1 LAEEKKNNGIT
12 DNSNDD
18 TSGSATGIGGIN
30 SPVQNKAELY
40 AENMN
45 SAVKIT
51 AEPDENE
58 QEEVL
63 GKAYDARLMK
73 RLIKYLK
80 PYKYW
85 VILAILLTIGV
96 AMLSTVRPYLT
107 KIAVDNYIVNKDPAG
122 LKNIILI
129 LLATLI
135 FQGLLQYTMTY
146 LTQWIG
152 QKTIYDLRM
161 ELFEHIQKLSMSFFD
176 KNPVGRLVTR
186 LTNDIEVL
194 NEMFSS
200 GIVMVFADIFIIGG
214 ILFFMFSLSWQLT
227 LIALSVVIPLIYATV
242 IFRKKVRTAFRDVR
256 FFLAKMNSFLQEH
269 ISGILVV
276 KIFSKEERTNEEFK
290 KINYDHTTANKRSVL
305 YYSVFF
311 PVVELIGAVSGALII
326 WYGGGKVVEGVLTIG
341 VLISFIQYSE
351 MFFRPIRDLSEKYN
365 IMQTAMASSE
375 RIFRLLDRKAIIRD
389 PENPAEFNNCRGK
402 IDFKNIWFAYV
413 KEDYVLKDISFSI
426 KQGEKVAFVGAT
438 GAGKSSIMNL
448 LCRFYDA
455 QKGEITIDGTNIRDI
470 RQSDL
475 RRNIGLVVQDIF
487 LFSDSIGNNI
497 SLNNSEIS
505 QEKIKQAAEI
515 IGIDNFIEKLP
526 LAYGQN
532 VKERGVTLS
541 QGERQLITFARA
553 LAYDPKILILDE
565 ATSSVDTHSEILIQN
580 AIDKLMQNRTS
591 IIIAHRLSTIQKC
604 DKIIVMHKGEI
615 RETGTHQQLLEMG
628 GIYSKLYQ
636 LQYKESFS

>member
-1 LAEEKKNNGIT
+1 MAEDPDI
-12 DNSNDD
+12 
-18 TSGSATGIGGIN
+18 
-30 SPVQNKAELY
+30 
-40 AENMN
+40 
-45 SAVKIT
+45 IT

-73 RLIKYLK
+73 RLIKYLR
-80 PYKYW
+80 PYFKW
-85 VILAILLTIGV
+85 VIIAIVLTVGV
-96 AMLSTVRPYLT
+96 AMMSTIRPYLT
-107 KIAVDNYIVNKDPAG
+107 KIAIDDYIVNKDSAG
-122 LKNIILI
+122 LNKIILI
-129 LLATLI
+129 LLSTLI
-135 FQGLLQYTMTY
+135 LQGLLQYTMTY

-152 QKTIYDLRM
+152 QKTIFDLRM
-161 ELFEHIQKLSMSFFD
+161 ELFAHIQKLSMRFFD
-176 KNPVGRLVTR
+176 RNPVGRLVTR

-242 IFRKKVRTAFRDVR
+242 IFRRKVRSAFRDVR
-256 FFLAKMNSFLQEH
+256 FYLAKMNSFLQEH

-276 KIFSKEERTNEEFK
+276 KIFSKEKRTLEEFK
-290 KINYDHTTANKRSVL
+290 KINYDHTKANKRSVL

-326 WYGGGKVVEGVLTIG
+326 WYGGGEVVQGVLTIG
-341 VLISFIQYSE
+341 ILISFIQYSE

-375 RIFRLLDRKAIIRD
+375 RIFRLLDRKAAIND
-389 PENPAEFNNCRGK
+389 PEKPLNPGSLDGVIE
-402 IDFKNIWFAYV
+402 FKNVWFAYI
-413 KEDYVLKDISFSI
+413 KQDYVLKDISFKI
-426 KQGEKVAFVGAT
+426 NKGEKIAFVGAT

-455 QKGEITIDGTNIRDI
+455 QKGEITVDGINIKDLK
-470 RQSDL
+470 QSEL
-475 RRNIGLVVQDIF
+475 RKNIGLVVQDIF
-487 LFSDSIGNNI
+487 LFSDSIANNI
-497 SLNNSEIS
+497 SLNNNEIDES
-505 QEKIKQAAEI
+505 KIIDAAKA
-515 IGIDNFIEKLP
+515 IGINSFISRLP
-526 LAYGQN
+526 LGYGQN

-580 AIDKLMQNRTS
+580 AIDKLMEGRTS

-615 RETGTHQQLLEMG
+615 RESGTHQELLELG

-636 LQYKESFS
+636 LQYKDSITA

>member
-1 LAEEKKNNGIT
+1 
-12 DNSNDD
+12 
-18 TSGSATGIGGIN
+18 
-30 SPVQNKAELY
+30 
-40 AENMN
+40 
-45 SAVKIT
+45 
-51 AEPDENE
+51 
-58 QEEVL
+58 
-63 GKAYDARLMK
+63 MK

-80 PYKYW
+80 PYVKW
-85 VILAILLTIGV
+85 VVFSVLLTVGV
-96 AMLSTVRPYLT
+96 ALLSTLRPYLT
-107 KIAVDNYIVNKDPAG
+107 KIAIDNYIVNKDTVG
-122 LKNIILI
+122 LRNIILI
-129 LLATLI
+129 LLATLV
-135 FQGLLQYTMTY
+135 FQGLMQYSMTY

-152 QKTIYDLRM
+152 QKTIFDLRM
-161 ELFEHIQKLSMSFFD
+161 ELFNHIQKLSMSFFD

-200 GIVMVFADIFIIGG
+200 GIVMVFADVFIIAG

-227 LIALSVVIPLIYATV
+227 LISLSVIIPLIYATV
-242 IFRKKVRTAFRDVR
+242 IFRRKVRAAFRDVR
-256 FFLAKMNSFLQEH
+256 FYLAKMNAFLQEH
-269 ISGILVV
+269 ISGIMVV
-276 KIFSKEERTNEEFK
+276 KIFVKEKKTVNEFK
-290 KINYDHTTANKRSVL
+290 EINFDHTKANKRSVK

-311 PVVELIGAVSGALII
+311 PVVELIGAISGALII
-326 WYGGGKVVEGVLTIG
+326 WYGGAKALEGVLTIG
-341 VLISFIQYSE
+341 ILVSFIQYSE

-375 RIFRLLDRKAIIRD
+375 RIFRLLDRKPQIVD
-389 PENPAEFNNCRGK
+389 PENPVKFENCKGV
-402 IDFKNIWFAYV
+402 ISFKNVSFAYV
-413 KEDYVLKDISFSI
+413 KKNFVLKDISFNI

-455 QKGEITIDGTNIRDI
+455 QYGEITIDDINIKDI
-470 RQSDL
+470 SQDDL
-475 RRNIGLVVQDIF
+475 RKNIGLVVQDIF

-497 SLNNSEIS
+497 SLKNNLITES
-505 QEKIKQAAEI
+505 KIKESAEI
-515 IGIDNFIEKLP
+515 IGIDKFISKLP
-526 LAYGQN
+526 LGYRQN

-565 ATSSVDTHSEILIQN
+565 ATSSVDTHSELLIQN
-580 AIDKLMQNRTS
+580 AIDKLMEGRTS

-615 RETGTHQQLLEMG
+615 REMGTHMQLLELG

-636 LQYKESFS
+636 LQYKESNA

>member
-1 LAEEKKNNGIT
+1 MAEEHKKNI
-12 DNSNDD
+12 ND
-18 TSGSATGIGGIN
+18 
-30 SPVQNKAELY
+30 PE
-40 AENMN
+40 
-45 SAVKIT
+45 
-51 AEPDENE
+51 ENE
-58 QEEVL
+58 LEEVL

-73 RLIKYLK
+73 RLIRYLK
-80 PYKYW
+80 PYTKW
-85 VILAILLTIGV
+85 VILAIFLTVGV
-96 AMLSTVRPYLT
+96 ALLSTIRPYLT
-107 KIAVDNYIVNKDPAG
+107 KIAIDNYIVNKDPYG
-122 LKNIILI
+122 LTNIILI
-129 LLATLI
+129 LLCTLI
-135 FQGLLQYTMTY
+135 FQGVLQYSMTY

-161 ELFEHIQKLSMSFFD
+161 ELFKHIQKLSMSFFD

-200 GIVMVFADIFIIGG
+200 GIVMVFADVFIIGG

-227 LIALSVVIPLIYATV
+227 FIALSVVFPLIYATV
-242 IFRKKVRTAFRDVR
+242 IFRRKVRTAFRDVR
-256 FFLAKMNSFLQEH
+256 FYLAKMNAFLQEH

-276 KIFSKEERTNEEFK
+276 KIFSKEKRTMEEFT
-290 KINYDHTTANKRSVL
+290 KINYDHTKANKKSVF
-305 YYSVFF
+305 YYSIFF
-311 PVVELIGAVSGALII
+311 PVVELIGALSGALII
-326 WYGGGKVVEGVLTIG
+326 WYGGGEAIKGALTIG
-341 VLISFIQYSE
+341 ILISFIQYSE

-375 RIFRLLDRKAIIRD
+375 RIFKLLDRQAVIRD
-389 PENPAEFNNCRGK
+389 PDKPIALNDCRGN
-402 IDFKNIWFAYV
+402 IEFKNVSFAYV
-413 KEDYVLKDISFSI
+413 KHDYVLKDISFNI

-448 LCRFYDA
+448 ICRFYDA
-455 QKGEITIDGTNIRDI
+455 QEGEITVDDINIKDVK
-470 RQSDL
+470 QSEL
-475 RRNIGLVVQDIF
+475 RKNIGLVVQDIF
-487 LFSDSIGNNI
+487 LFSDSISNNI
-497 SLNNSEIS
+497 SLNNGSIPEYR
-505 QEKIKQAAEI
+505 IKEAASI
-515 IGIDNFIEKLP
+515 IGIDHFISKLP
-526 LAYGQN
+526 LGYGQN

-580 AIDKLMQNRTS
+580 AIDKLMEGRTS

-615 RETGTHQQLLEMG
+615 RETGTHQQLLELG

-636 LQYKESFS
+636 LQYKESFA

>member
-1 LAEEKKNNGIT
+1 MPEEKKKNIKE
-12 DNSNDD
+12 S
-18 TSGSATGIGGIN
+18 
-30 SPVQNKAELY
+30 E
-40 AENMN
+40 
-45 SAVKIT
+45 
-51 AEPDENE
+51 ENE
-58 QEEVL
+58 QEEIL

-73 RLIKYLK
+73 RLIRYLK
-80 PYKYW
+80 PYTKW
-85 VILAILLTIGV
+85 VVIAIILTVGV
-96 AMLSTVRPYLT
+96 ALLSTIRPYLT
-107 KIAVDNYIVNKDPAG
+107 KIAIDDYIVNKDTAG
-122 LKNIILI
+122 LRNIIL
-129 LLATLI
+129 LLLGTLI
-135 FQGLLQYTMTY
+135 FQGILQYTMTY

-200 GIVMVFADIFIIGG
+200 GIVMVFADVFIIGG

-242 IFRKKVRTAFRDVR
+242 IFRRKVRTAFRDVR
-256 FFLAKMNSFLQEH
+256 FYLAKMNAYLQEH

-276 KIFSKEERTNEEFK
+276 KIFSKEKKTIEQFK
-290 KINYDHTTANKRSVL
+290 KINYDHTKANKKSVF
-305 YYSVFF
+305 YYSIFF
-311 PVVELIGAVSGALII
+311 PVVELIGALSGALII
-326 WYGGGKVVEGVLTIG
+326 WYGGGEAIKGALTIG
-341 VLISFIQYSE
+341 ILISFIQYSE

-375 RIFRLLDRKAIIRD
+375 RIFKLLDRQAVIRD
-389 PENPAEFNNCRGK
+389 PEKPVAFNVCKGIIEFK
-402 IDFKNIWFAYV
+402 SVSFAYI
-413 KEDYVLKDISFSI
+413 KQDYVLKDINFSI
-426 KQGEKVAFVGAT
+426 KQGEKIAFVGAT

-455 QKGEITIDGTNIRDI
+455 QEGEITIDGINIRDI
-470 RQSDL
+470 KQSDL
-475 RRNIGLVVQDIF
+475 RKNIGLVVQDIF
-487 LFSDSIGNNI
+487 LFSDSISNNI
-497 SLNNSEIS
+497 SLNNNSIPES
-505 QEKIKQAAEI
+505 RIKEAASI
-515 IGIDNFIEKLP
+515 IGIDSFITKLP
-526 LAYGQN
+526 LGYGQN

-553 LAYDPKILILDE
+553 LAYDPRILILDE

-580 AIDKLMQNRTS
+580 AIDKLMEGRTS

-615 RETGTHQQLLEMG
+615 RETGTHQQLLELG

-636 LQYKESFS
+636 LQYKDSFV